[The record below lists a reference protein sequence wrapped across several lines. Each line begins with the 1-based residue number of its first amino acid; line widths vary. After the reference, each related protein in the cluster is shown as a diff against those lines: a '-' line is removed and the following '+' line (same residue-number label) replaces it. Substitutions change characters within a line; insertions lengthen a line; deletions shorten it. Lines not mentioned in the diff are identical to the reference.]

1 MLSLLLASGKLEDN
15 QNILHS
21 KIWNTEAAQMK
32 SAFDAHVWGFDRIK
46 RDIEM
51 KLEES
56 R

>member
-15 QNILHS
+15 QHILHS
-21 KIWNTEAAQMK
+21 KIRNSEGAQLK
-32 SAFDAHVWGFDRIK
+32 SAFDSHVCGFDRIE

-51 KLEES
+51 KLEKS